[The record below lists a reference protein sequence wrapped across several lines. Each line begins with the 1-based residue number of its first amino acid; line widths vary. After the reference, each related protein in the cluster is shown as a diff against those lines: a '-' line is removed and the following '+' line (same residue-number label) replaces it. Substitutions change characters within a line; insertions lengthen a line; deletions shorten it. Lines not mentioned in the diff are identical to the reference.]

1 MGVLFQRHLSAAN
14 PEHAGGA
21 KAPALQKRLAL
32 FRTLPARRRGFIGS
46 LQLTRV
52 EPAWNDRPRRRGRD
66 QGWKNIWQRWI
77 TFSVPIGQLDKRIG
91 RDGTAR
97 PAARNKSIPSG
108 VVHRIRFSPLG
119 RERDALG
126 RPALIVLERAKHNP
140 QKTTRVADCVALFRP
155 TEPTLTRTNH
165 EHIIHPRCPG
175 TPLMSEVVHNSALFC
190 CFLLFFVIRVYEFQQ
205 LGPDRSLPRAR
216 PLQGSRTQF
225 PFGGP
230 FEEFPPAVRLSSRAE
245 RRGPVPSTRPASRR
259 AASARNC

>member
-1 MGVLFQRHLSAAN
+1 MGVLVQRHLSAAN

-97 PAARNKSIPSG
+97 P
-108 VVHRIRFSPLG
+108 
-119 RERDALG
+119 
-126 RPALIVLERAKHNP
+126 ERAKHNP